1 MKNYNDWEQKAAEAL
16 NSLDGIQRAAA
27 NPFLYTRIMARLEYQ
42 QNSWSK
48 VVNFIG
54 RPAIAISATIIFI
67 SINVAAILQNQKV
80 QPLGKSASN
89 ETELAFESEF
99 ATVNYSLVE
108 ANNNDK

>member
-1 MKNYNDWEQKAAEAL
+1 MKNYNDWEQKAAGAL

-67 SINVAAILQNQKV
+67 SINVAAILQNQKGR
-80 QPLGKSASN
+80 PLSKAAN